1 MDEAHC
7 IGRQRAIR
15 LFPSLLVFI
24 ALLVSIPTVVGFQ
37 LFPPEP
43 KLTQTRKP
51 GVVPTFVER
60 SSFLAGSSTD
70 PSDIP
75 SVSTTSREATLIMN
89 LTTIVGE
96 TTSILVSGVFFV
108 VLAWQRDAI
117 MVSFFVG
124 SISNSVLSKV
134 LKKIINQTRPPELST
149 KEMKLKPSDGGM
161 PSSHAMSLG
170 FIGMFTGLYSSSWMT
185 SLSLGLYVIISL
197 AYRIQASLHTWQQI
211 TVGSLLGSTN
221 GFVWWHLCTGENP
234 WKVNLVEWA
243 LASGKE
249 YGIFDANGVLSWPFL
264 VVPVILG
271 VLVVGSVERRI
282 DGFLE
287 SIKKER

>member
-43 KLTQTRKP
+43 KLTKTRKP

-96 TTSILVSGVFFV
+96 TTSILVSGVFFCRLG
-108 VLAWQRDAI
+108 LAAR
-117 MVSFFVG
+117 
-124 SISNSVLSKV
+124 
-134 LKKIINQTRPPELST
+134 RYY
-149 KEMKLKPSDGGM
+149 
-161 PSSHAMSLG
+161 G
-170 FIGMFTGLYSSSWMT
+170 FIFCGFHFKQRPFQSSQKNYQSNT
-185 SLSLGLYVIISL
+185 TP
-197 AYRIQASLHTWQQI
+197 RT
-211 TVGSLLGSTN
+211 
-221 GFVWWHLCTGENP
+221 
-234 WKVNLVEWA
+234 
-243 LASGKE
+243 
-249 YGIFDANGVLSWPFL
+249 
-264 VVPVILG
+264 
-271 VLVVGSVERRI
+271 
-282 DGFLE
+282 
-287 SIKKER
+287 